1 MDKIIIK
8 NARFQC
14 NLGVSEEERKK
25 KQEVVI
31 DIEIFLD
38 ITKAA
43 KIDSLEQTVNYSDI
57 YKQISDLLKNK
68 KFKLIET
75 VAERTANIILM
86 NPGTKKVTLIIKKP
100 NAMSTAEYAAV
111 EITMEND

>member
-25 KQEVVI
+25 KQEI
-31 DIEIFLD
+31 LIGIEIFLD

-43 KIDSLEQTVNYSDI
+43 KNDSIEQTVNYSDI
-57 YKQISDLLKNK
+57 YEQISDLLKNK

-75 VAERTANIILM
+75 VAERTANLILK
-86 NPGTKKVTLIIKKP
+86 NLGTKKVTLIIKKP
-100 NAMSTAEYAAV
+100 NGVLT
-111 EITMEND
+111 